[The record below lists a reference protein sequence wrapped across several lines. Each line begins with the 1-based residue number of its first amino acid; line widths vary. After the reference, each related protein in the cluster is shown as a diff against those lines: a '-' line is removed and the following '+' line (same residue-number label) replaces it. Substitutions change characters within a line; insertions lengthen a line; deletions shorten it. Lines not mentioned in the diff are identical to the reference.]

1 MEIKIS
7 PSSLSKKFVMT
18 VDMTDK
24 ELRGLQ
30 EVLFLIHYIIPAG
43 SKIPRDQYALLRSL
57 WKELYYHN
65 VNFTSGKSEKLDRRD
80 CFGLDSI

>member
-7 PSSLSKKFVMT
+7 PNSLSEKFVMT

-30 EVLFLIHYIIPAG
+30 EVLFLIHYTIPAG

-57 WKELYYHN
+57 WKELYCHSI
-65 VNFTSGKSEKLDRRD
+65 NFTSDNSEKLDRRD
-80 CFGLDSI
+80 CFGLGLL